1 MRNYKIW
8 LLALGVATVF
18 TAIMLVNQNTVRTE
32 QKLTEQIKKLE
43 HKTKAEQNAE
53 VENLKKQIQELDTKL
68 QSKAAEKARLA
79 QLEADRASLAQKV
92 VNSAIPTANAATKPV
107 NGSKADWMRAAGIPE
122 SDWQYVDFIVTR
134 ESGWQPCSFYPSKND
149 CNARPVN
156 ACGLVMQN
164 PCGKIP
170 GDWRDPIAAL
180 RWQKGY
186 VQARYGGYAGAYNYW
201 LIHHNY

>member
-32 QKLTEQIKKLE
+32 QKLNEQIKRLE

-79 QLEADRASLAQKV
+79 RIEADRASLAQKV
-92 VNSAIPTANAATKPV
+92 VNSAIPTAQASG
-107 NGSKADWMRAAGIPE
+107 GSENEAKM
-122 SDWQYVDFIVTR
+122 FIYMR
-134 ESGWQPCSFYPSKND
+134 ESGNNP
-149 CNARPVN
+149 NAVN
-156 ACGLVMQN
+156 RTSGACGLAQAL
-164 PCGKIP
+164 PCGKMNCAL
-170 GDWRDPIAAL
+170 GDYACQDAWATSYM
-180 RWQKGY
+180 QS
-186 VQARYGGYAGAYNYW
+186 RYGTWVNAKAFW
-201 LIHHNY
+201 LAHHWW

>member
-1 MRNYKIW
+1 MSLTAAI
-8 LLALGVATVF
+8 TF
-18 TAIMLVNQNTVRTE
+18 TAHSIKANE
-32 QKLTEQIKKLE
+32 QKLKIQTQKLE
-43 HKTKAEQNAE
+43 AQTKSQHDTE
-53 VENLKKQIQELDTKL
+53 VQNLKKKIDERDKAIQLKDQQL

-79 QLEADRASLAQKV
+79 AIEAAKKPAVSKV
-92 VNSAIPTANAATKPV
+92 VQSIVPTAQAATSPHME
-107 NGSKADWMRAAGIPE
+107 WMAQAGIPQ
-122 SDWQYVDFIVTR
+122 SDWGYVEFIVSR
-134 ESGWQPCSFYPSKND
+134 ESGWRPCSFYPSQND

>member
-1 MRNYKIW
+1 MRNSKHW
-8 LLALGVATVF
+8 LVALVLATVLTSAILF
-18 TAIMLVNQNTVRTE
+18 TIHNTKVNQ
-32 QKLTEQIKKLE
+32 QKFDKQVQTLKAQ
-43 HKTKAEQNAE
+43 TKAQHDAE
-53 VENLKKQIQELDTKL
+53 VENLKKTINELNAKL

-79 QLEADRASLAQKV
+79 AVEAAKTPAVSKV
-92 VNSAIPTANAATKPV
+92 VQSIVPTAQAATSPHME
-107 NGSKADWMRAAGIPE
+107 WMAQAGIPQ
-122 SDWQYVDFIVTR
+122 SDWGYVEFIVSR
-134 ESGWQPCSFYPSKND
+134 ESGWRPCSFYPSQND